1 MHSVGEMKEP
11 QGNCS
16 LQAQYQSIFAGLGGG
31 AARVVLP
38 KGQPPPAE
46 GGSAEP
52 GNAEAAE
59 EPTSS
64 GEKRKAEAEA
74 RVASTKRRPSPELQV
89 AVLLLNCLN

>member
-1 MHSVGEMKEP
+1 MS
-11 QGNCS
+11 
-16 LQAQYQSIFAGLGGG
+16 AGLGGG

-38 KGQPPPAE
+38 KGQPLSAE

-52 GNAEAAE
+52 GNAEEAE

-74 RVASTKRRPSPELQV
+74 QGVSTKRRPSPESEV
-89 AVLLLNCLN
+89 IVLLSRSSGPANINLWA